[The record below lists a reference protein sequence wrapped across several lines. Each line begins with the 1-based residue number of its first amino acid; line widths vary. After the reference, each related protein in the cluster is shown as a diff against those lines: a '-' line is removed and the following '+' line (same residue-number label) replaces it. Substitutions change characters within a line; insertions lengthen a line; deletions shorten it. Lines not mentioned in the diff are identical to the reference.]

1 MQPPNSESF
10 EFVTASFVRGY
21 HSYMDVREPQIGEIL
36 TLEREPHNAVDQHAV
51 SIVKSSVV
59 VGHVPFNLAPVFS
72 PFLKRSFN
80 KGTAE
85 ITGGKVN
92 RGAGYGLEIPCIY
105 HLYYGPKVYLERL
118 GPLISGDLRKKQS
131 SGVSNASQN

>member
-1 MQPPNSESF
+1 MVSQPPSESF
-10 EFVTASFVRGY
+10 EFVTVSFVRGY
-21 HSYMDVREPQIGEIL
+21 HAYMDVWEPQIGEVL
-36 TLEREPHNAVDQHAV
+36 TLEREPHNQVDRHAV
-51 SIVKSSVV
+51 STVKSGLV

-92 RGAGYGLEIPCIY
+92 RGAGYGLEVPCIY
-105 HLYYGPKVYLERL
+105 HLYGPKVYLERV
-118 GPLISGDLRKKQS
+118 GGLISGDVRKKQS
-131 SGVSNASQN
+131 SGVPNASQN